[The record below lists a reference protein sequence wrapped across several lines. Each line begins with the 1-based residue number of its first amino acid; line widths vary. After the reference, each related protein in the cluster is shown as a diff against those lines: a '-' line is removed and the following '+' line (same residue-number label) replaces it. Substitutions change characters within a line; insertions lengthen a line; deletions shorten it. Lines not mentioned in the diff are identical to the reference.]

1 MKCELASENTLWIRE
16 VHMMVVINL
25 MKARLKN
32 FPYLESHIYTSQEI
46 RLDLQITRNLEIHP
60 HRLYMLFNLI
70 GACEDKFLYI
80 LLLLLLFT
88 LLISRL
94 HIGISNS

>member
-1 MKCELASENTLWIRE
+1 
-16 VHMMVVINL
+16 MMVVICL
-25 MKARLKN
+25 IWARWKN

-70 GACEDKFLYI
+70 GACEDNFSTVFFFHFVNLKVMGI
-80 LLLLLLFT
+80 L
-88 LLISRL
+88 
-94 HIGISNS
+94 N